1 MLHQEVILPL
11 IAGVSFGGFYLYAT
25 PIINL
30 QGNPQL
36 DKLLEKDFA
45 HVRDL
50 TGHITVSPQPLILS

>member
-25 PIINL
+25 PIINMHSS
-30 QGNPQL
+30 PQL
-36 DKLLEKDFA
+36 DKLLEKDFG

-50 TGHITVSPQPLILS
+50 TGSMTVSPQPLILS

>member
-1 MLHQEVILPL
+1 MLHQEVLLPL

-25 PIINL
+25 PIIHL
-30 QGNPQL
+30 QSSPQL

-50 TGHITVSPQPLILS
+50 AGNLAMSPQPLILS